1 MPNQFTPHLAKVHQS
16 VNALLA
22 IHIRTTESLCV
33 ALEDVYGLLR
43 EVRQNPDA
51 FIEIARVEYNVK
63 VTGAAADPLALL
75 VTKVA
80 FKGTPKAF
88 DARRSMNTWSLAVA
102 RLEALDVPVEHAA
115 RYLQD
120 TGIVTCATAHRKAL
134 NRDDKDRKLA
144 ELRRTEAYV
153 AALPKI
159 GTSTHVGDGI
169 LTTINTAQDQRT
181 LEAVAQQP
189 GRVLILATVDQ
200 DMNLILEG
208 IVERDQGEIT
218 RFLARKARVALKAN
232 DQQPSVST
240 EPTAVNDNEVMREI
254 HISEEEAA

>member
-1 MPNQFTPHLAKVHQS
+1 MTNQFAQSLAKVHHS

-22 IHIRTTESLCV
+22 FHTRSTEFLCV
-33 ALEDVYGLLR
+33 ALADVYGLLR

-51 FIEIARVEYNVK
+51 FIATARTEFNVK
-63 VTGAAADPLALL
+63 VTGAAADPLVLL
-75 VTKVA
+75 VTKLSFHNV
-80 FKGTPKAF
+80 PKEF
-88 DARRSMNTWSLAVA
+88 DGRRSFNTWSLAIA
-102 RLEALDVPVEHAA
+102 RLEALEVPVEHAA

-120 TGIVTCATAHRKAL
+120 TGIVICATAHRKAL

-144 ELRRTEAYV
+144 DIRRTKAYV

-232 DQQPSVST
+232 DKQPSVST
-240 EPTAVNDNEVMREI
+240 EPTAVNDNDVMREI
-254 HISEEEAA
+254 HISEEGAA

>member
-1 MPNQFTPHLAKVHQS
+1 MTNQFTQSLAKVHHS

-22 IHIRTTESLCV
+22 IHLRTTESLCV
-33 ALEDVYGLLR
+33 ALGDVYALLR
-43 EVRQNPDA
+43 DVRQNPDA

-88 DARRSMNTWSLAVA
+88 DARRSFNTWSLAVA
-102 RLEALDVPVEHAA
+102 RLEALDVPVQHAA

-120 TGIVTCATAHRKAL
+120 TGIVTCAIAHRKAL
-134 NRDDKDRKLA
+134 RRDDPARKLA

-153 AALPKI
+153 GALPKI
-159 GTSTHVGDGI
+159 GATTHVGDGI
-169 LTTINTAQDQRT
+169 LTTINTAQDQRP

-189 GRVLILATVDQ
+189 GRVLILGYIDE
-200 DMNLILEG
+200 NLDLRLEG

-218 RFLARKARVALKAN
+218 RFLARKARVALVAN
-232 DQQPSVST
+232 DQPPPVST
-240 EPTAVNDNEVMREI
+240 GTTAVNDNEVTQEN
-254 HISEEEAA
+254 HICEEEAA